1 MTIKQTVTPSR
12 ARPGERIKIVRETRF
27 SFPAVDYLPSRTC
40 RSRTR
45 PAGQAE
51 YVHGGYYPEP
61 TYRFHSYRVGDGP
74 LSFMEGPGTILT
86 GDLPTEGEPTYL
98 VKNEVQNCEQVTV
111 WTETGEFYLDS
122 SGAHYVTMGAPAFS
136 RIVANGKEVPL
147 SSVDYQVKGSPPI
160 VEVSQMPPETLRQR
174 SEKECTRK
182 NSGDARVPWNEP
194 KVYRQLEYD
203 ICVAAMR
210 FGISPILLAILLQ
223 YEGSGRTRWM
233 QSSIDK
239 WVEENVHPFG
249 KNETIGPGQMR
260 PDLAA
265 ELSRE
270 FDDRP
275 LTEHSAR
282 DSSLMIRSSR

>member
-1 MTIKQTVTPSR
+1 
-12 ARPGERIKIVRETRF
+12 
-27 SFPAVDYLPSRTC
+27 
-40 RSRTR
+40 
-45 PAGQAE
+45 
-51 YVHGGYYPEP
+51 
-61 TYRFHSYRVGDGP
+61 
-74 LSFMEGPGTILT
+74 
-86 GDLPTEGEPTYL
+86 L
-98 VKNEVQNCEQVTV
+98 VKNEVHNCEQVSV

-122 SGAHYVTMGAPAFS
+122 PGAHYVTMGAPVFS
-136 RIVANGKEVPL
+136 RIVANDQEVPL
-147 SSVDYQVKGSPPI
+147 SSVDYQVKGSLPI
-160 VEVSQMPPETLRQR
+160 VEVSQMPPETLKQR

-249 KNETIGPGQMR
+249 PFGKNETIGPGQMR

-270 FDDRP
+270 FDDR
-275 LTEHSAR
+275 LLAEDAAR
-282 DSSLMIRSSR
+282 DKLAHDSVFAVIMAAAELAKLQARHGLDDRQAFIAYSGGALLVPEFKKSNFSRPDGKPRGENYDKLYAVIAVEDGFPEPPKGPRW